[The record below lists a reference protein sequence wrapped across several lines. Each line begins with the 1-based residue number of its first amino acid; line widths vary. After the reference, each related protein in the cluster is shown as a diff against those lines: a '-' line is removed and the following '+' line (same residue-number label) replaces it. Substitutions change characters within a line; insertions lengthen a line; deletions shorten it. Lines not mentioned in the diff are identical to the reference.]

1 LRHHTSLD
9 KSTQAGFVANIVLNG
24 LGFVN
29 QQLYLASRFFQ
40 NKPNHQL
47 ITSGIEAKHLHDD
60 MLGRAAAQ
68 PANRHVITTMEIVFC
83 MSKFSKFLRPPFPAS
98 SCGYLFLWAI
108 DRLDNRRQTAR
119 MSSHMG

>member
-40 NKPNHQL
+40 NKPTHQL
-47 ITSGIEAKHLHDD
+47 ITSGIEAKHLQDD

-68 PANRHVITTMEIVFC
+68 PANRRVIATMKIVFC
-83 MSKFSKFLRPPFPAS
+83 MSKFPKFLRPPFPAS
-98 SCGYLFLWAI
+98 SCGHLFVFMG
-108 DRLDNRRQTAR
+108 NRP
-119 MSSHMG
+119 S

>member
-1 LRHHTSLD
+1 M
-9 KSTQAGFVANIVLNG
+9 
-24 LGFVN
+24 N

-40 NKPNHQL
+40 NKPTHQL

-68 PANRHVITTMEIVFC
+68 PAIRHVITTMKIVFC

-98 SCGYLFLWAI
+98 TCGHLFVFMG
-108 DRLDNRRQTAR
+108 NRP
-119 MSSHMG
+119 S